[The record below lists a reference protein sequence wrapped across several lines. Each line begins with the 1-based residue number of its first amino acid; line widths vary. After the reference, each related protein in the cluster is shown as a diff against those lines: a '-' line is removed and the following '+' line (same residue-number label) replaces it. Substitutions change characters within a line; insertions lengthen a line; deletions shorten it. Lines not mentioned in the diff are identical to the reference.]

1 MYNRVVKFSRPIKR
15 SIRIPEIDADINLI
29 MDEAGIEMSVAGQ
42 KLKIVASWERLAGAC
57 QTPTNVPSYLEGR
70 PVELLRYQAAK
81 RRAKQRA
88 TASKAA

>member
-1 MYNRVVKFSRPIKR
+1 MYNRCVKFSRPIKR

-29 MDEAGIEMSVAGQ
+29 MDGMGIEMAVAGQ

-57 QTPTNVPSYLEGR
+57 QTPTNVPSFLEGR

-81 RRAKQRA
+81 RRAKRE
-88 TASKAA
+88 TAPKAA